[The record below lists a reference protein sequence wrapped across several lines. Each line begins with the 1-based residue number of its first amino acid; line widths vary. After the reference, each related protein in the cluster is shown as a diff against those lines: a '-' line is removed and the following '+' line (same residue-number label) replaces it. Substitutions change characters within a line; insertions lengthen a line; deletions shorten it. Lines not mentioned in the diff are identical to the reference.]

1 MFYFV
6 QYLLFI
12 KISILYLLQIRFVQ
26 LFALS
31 HLVATIFSAYLIMHK
46 LFHGQVNRNF
56 TDLERISSFCSL
68 LYIIYFKYFQSIS
81 FVFDFKVHWN
91 RFQTLLDPVMRSK
104 KSNAILNTY
113 YILIIH
119 NNTIVE
125 SWQKIDMLS

>member
-12 KISILYLLQIRFVQ
+12 KISILYLLQIPSVQ

-56 TDLERISSFCSL
+56 TDLERISSYRSL
-68 LYIIYFKYFQSIS
+68 LYIIYFKYFQSTS
-81 FVFDFKVHWN
+81 FVFYFKVHWN
-91 RFQTLLDPVMRSK
+91 RFQTLRRSK
-104 KSNAILNTY
+104 KLNALLNTY
-113 YILIIH
+113 NILIIH

>member
-12 KISILYLLQIRFVQ
+12 KISILYLLQIPSVQ

-31 HLVATIFSAYLIMHK
+31 HMAATIFSAYLIMHK

-56 TDLERISSFCSL
+56 TDLERISSYCSL
-68 LYIIYFKYFQSIS
+68 LYIIFFKYFQSIS
-81 FVFDFKVHWN
+81 FVFDLKCIEI
-91 RFQTLLDPVMRSK
+91 RFQLLLEPSLRRSK
-104 KSNAILNTY
+104 KLNALLNTY

-125 SWQKIDMLS
+125 S

>member
-12 KISILYLLQIRFVQ
+12 KISILYLLQIPSVQ

-56 TDLERISSFCSL
+56 TDLERISSYCSL
-68 LYIIYFKYFQSIS
+68 LYIIFFKYFQSIS
-81 FVFDFKVHWN
+81 FVFDLKCIEI
-91 RFQTLLDPVMRSK
+91 RFQLLLERRSK
-104 KSNAILNTY
+104 NLDALLNTY

>member
-12 KISILYLLQIRFVQ
+12 KISILYLLQIPSVQ

-31 HLVATIFSAYLIMHK
+31 HLAATIFSAYLIMHK

-56 TDLERISSFCSL
+56 TDLERISSYCSL

-81 FVFDFKVHWN
+81 FVFYFKCIEIDSKA
-91 RFQTLLDPVMRSK
+91 RRSK
-104 KSNAILNTY
+104 KLNASLNTY
-113 YILIIH
+113 YLLIIH

-125 SWQKIDMLS
+125 S

>member
-12 KISILYLLQIRFVQ
+12 KISILYLLQIPSVQ

-31 HLVATIFSAYLIMHK
+31 HLAATIFSAYLIMHK

-56 TDLERISSFCSL
+56 TDLERISSYCSL

-81 FVFDFKVHWN
+81 FVFDLKCIEKHFKP
-91 RFQTLLDPVMRSK
+91 RRSK
-104 KSNAILNTY
+104 KLKALLNTY
-113 YILIIH
+113 YLLIIH

>member
-12 KISILYLLQIRFVQ
+12 KISILYLLQIPSVQ

-31 HLVATIFSAYLIMHK
+31 HMAATIFSAYLIMHK

-56 TDLERISSFCSL
+56 TDLERISSYCSL

-81 FVFDFKVHWN
+81 FVFYFKCIEI
-91 RFQTLLDPVMRSK
+91 RRSK
-104 KSNAILNTY
+104 KLNASLNTY
-113 YILIIH
+113 YLLITQK
-119 NNTIVE
+119 NTIVE

>member
-12 KISILYLLQIRFVQ
+12 KISILYLLQIPSVQ
-26 LFALS
+26 LFALN
-31 HLVATIFSAYLIMHK
+31 HMAATIFSAYLIMHK
-46 LFHGQVNRNF
+46 LFHGQVSRNF
-56 TDLERISSFCSL
+56 TDLERISSYCSL

-81 FVFDFKVHWN
+81 FVFDLKCIEI
-91 RFQTLLDPVMRSK
+91 RRSK
-104 KSNAILNTY
+104 ELKVLWNTY
-113 YILIIH
+113 YLLIIH